1 MQSDDLDKLL
11 QEGLESYCDAEP
23 LAGLEERVLRHVRDK
38 RTVIRWTWFGWAAAT
53 ACASLLL
60 AVIFGNFGGW
70 PLDSRLTK
78 GVHSTTADGP
88 LSSELRVDRGSAA
101 EKTAPHISNEVAANV
116 PQRQAVHAHGGRG
129 LVSLK
134 RKTRREEL
142 PKLEVFP
149 TPHPLSPEERALV
162 EFVNQHPTEAA
173 QLVDA
178 ERRSSEPIQIA
189 AIHIEPLN
197 TDGPQQEEE
206 KNAND
211 H

>member
-23 LAGLEERVLRHVRDK
+23 LAGLEERVLRHVRDR
-38 RTVIRWTWFGWAAAT
+38 RTVLRWTWFGWAAAT
-53 ACASLLL
+53 ACTCLVLMVVFELARDGYRQAGSL
-60 AVIFGNFGGW
+60 
-70 PLDSRLTK
+70 R
-78 GVHSTTADGP
+78 STIATAP
-88 LSSELRVDRGSAA
+88 LSSEPRVDRGTAA
-101 EKTAPHISNEVAANV
+101 EKATPHLSNEVAANV
-116 PQRQAVHAHGGRG
+116 PERQVVHAHSARAM
-129 LVSLK
+129 VSLA
-134 RKTRREEL
+134 RKAKPEEL

-162 EFVNQHPTEAA
+162 EFVNQHPKEAA